1 MITMRQVHPSGALE
15 LSAMV
20 MGTVSRQVWLER
32 QMYYGYNKHEA
43 RSKFRTHLVESG
55 FVLVND

>member
-1 MITMRQVHPSGALE
+1 MITMRKVHPSGALE

-20 MGTVSRQVWLER
+20 MGIESRQVWLER
-32 QMYYGYNKHEA
+32 QMYYGYDKHEA
-43 RSKFRTHLVESG
+43 RGKFRTHLVEHG

>member
-1 MITMRQVHPSGALE
+1 MITARKIHPSGALE

-20 MGTVSRQVWLER
+20 MGAVSRQVWLER
-32 QMYYGYNKHEA
+32 QTYYGYDKHEA
-43 RSKFRTHLVESG
+43 RSKFRTHLVEHG